1 MVLGLLLA
9 RAGVDVVVL
18 EKHADFLRDFR
29 GDTLHPST
37 LEVMHELG
45 LDAGLL
51 ELPHQKLRQL
61 SAEIG
66 TFKTVVADFSHLPVS
81 HPYIVLMPQW
91 DFLNFLV
98 SEGRKYPNFTCR
110 MDCEATGLVE
120 REGRIVG
127 LRVQEAGREHE
138 VRADLV
144 VDATGRGSTLR
155 AAAGLPVEN
164 LGAPID
170 VFWFRLS
177 RQPGDTDET
186 GGRFDRGGALV
197 RIYRGDYWQCA
208 YVIPK
213 GQADAIRSRGIESFR
228 DVLASLLPFEAAR
241 LSELRSFD
249 DVKLLSV
256 TVDRLKKWF
265 RPGFLAIGDSA
276 HAMSPIGGVG
286 INLAI
291 QDAVAAGNILAGP
304 LSRNSLA
311 TADLEMVQKRRMFP
325 TRLTQAAQVFI
336 QDNVLAPALGDTGET
351 RPPLPVR
358 LLARF
363 PLLRRIPAR
372 LVGMGV
378 RPEHVASRS
387 PIAHV
392 RA

>member
-1 MVLGLLLA
+1 M
-9 RAGVDVVVL
+9 
-18 EKHADFLRDFR
+18 
-29 GDTLHPST
+29 
-37 LEVMHELG
+37 
-45 LDAGLL
+45 
-51 ELPHQKLRQL
+51 
-61 SAEIG
+61 
-66 TFKTVVADFSHLPVS
+66 
-81 HPYIVLMPQW
+81 
-91 DFLNFLV
+91 
-98 SEGRKYPNFTCR
+98 
-110 MDCEATGLVE
+110 
-120 REGRIVG
+120 
-127 LRVQEAGREHE
+127 
-138 VRADLV
+138 
-144 VDATGRGSTLR
+144 
-155 AAAGLPVEN
+155 EN

-265 RPGFLAIGDSA
+265 RPGFLCIGDSA

-304 LSRNSLA
+304 LLRNALV

-336 QDNVLAPALGDTGET
+336 QDNVLAPALGATGET

-372 LVGMGV
+372 LVGMGA
-378 RPEHVASRS
+378 RPEHVALRS